1 MGRKVANC
9 KPVITV
15 DKKQHKFV
23 IGPRGKNIQDVLEKT
38 GVSVEVPAQDDPSN
52 SITLRGENSEMG
64 AAITMVYGYASSHQ
78 DAFIEAEEWM
88 HRLLIGQKGQTI
100 PEISEKFG
108 YDKVQV
114 DFKKDEKQ
122 CGIQLERAPS
132 ELAAVQKELERRIA
146 EIRATTAHEEIT
158 VPSAYHPH
166 LIGKG
171 GSNISKLKDEHNVII
186 KIPQDSDKNQNIWI
200 EGPPAGVKKAA
211 AELKKL
217 ADKMADE
224 ANDTIQ
230 LNRRFHRQIIGTGGE
245 NIKKLREKFLRPSS
259 KVPTEEH

>member
-1 MGRKVANC
+1 MG
-9 KPVITV
+9 
-15 DKKQHKFV
+15 
-23 IGPRGKNIQDVLEKT
+23 
-38 GVSVEVPAQDDPSN
+38 
-52 SITLRGENSEMG
+52 MG

-100 PEISEKFG
+100 REISEKFG

-122 CGIQLERAPS
+122 CGIQLEGAPS

-245 NIKKLREKFLRPSS
+245 NIKKLREKFPNVQITVPDENS
-259 KVPTEEH
+259 KSDVIAIRGPTKELAKAKVELETMARDIEEKGYRIDVPILKQYHRNIIGKAGA